1 MKINRIKL
9 LAKLPHG
16 GAGRA
21 SDAQS
26 GLARKYWGSYVDC
39 LIGLGGEV
47 LANPLSPWPRPGRE
61 MGLIRKLDKAWS
73 AET

>member
-1 MKINRIKL
+1 MKINRIKTSSPI
-9 LAKLPHG
+9 APWWSR
-16 GAGRA
+16 RA

-26 GLARKYWGSYVDC
+26 GLARKYWGSYTDR

-61 MGLIRKLDKAWS
+61 MGLSRKLDKAWF